1 MGRRVQSMRRLRRT
15 RFIADTGFVTRLRL
29 KVVVVASLL
38 AVAVSVCVAPAWGDV
53 TLRPSAYRHGAF
65 TFDLTALGSSALKRG
80 VLLPGRRHLRARRL
94 AAARSRGRLVVGRH
108 LFDPAP
114 PRHLGHRKLRRYRL
128 RLKVSPASR
137 LRFPPPALND
147 PVTVSAASASPSG
160 GNVHQLNLSPARD
173 YLVRMPPGSLE
184 GGLTIKGGHNVVLIG
199 GEIDVPMQPGNPPS
213 IDSRRGL
220 YLTNQTGTVH
230 VEGLLIGGPD
240 LSEGIDLS
248 EPLGA
253 VVQIENV
260 RVDGVHARDESG
272 FSDNHPD
279 VLQTWAGP
287 AELRVDRLSGSTDYQ
302 GIFLAPNE
310 FGSQAPPRQVL
321 LSHVDLRPTTTAN
334 CSCLLLWKGG
344 SFPMQLDDV
353 WVIPHPSTNLA
364 HTLWPSPAPWGGVR
378 DGQPPGGEFVPPG
391 VAGVSYISPGYL

>member
-1 MGRRVQSMRRLRRT
+1 M
-15 RFIADTGFVTRLRL
+15 
-29 KVVVVASLL
+29 ASCVLL
-38 AVAVSVCVAPAWGDV
+38 LVLGASAAPARADI

-65 TFDLTALGSSALKRG
+65 RYDLTALQSSVLKRG
-80 VLLPGRRHLRARRL
+80 VLLPGRRHLPARRL

-128 RLKVSPASR
+128 RLKVSPASK
-137 LRFPPPALND
+137 LRWPPPALND
-147 PVTVSAASASPSG
+147 PVTVSASSASGSG
-160 GNVHQLNLSPARD
+160 DNPHQLNLSPARD
-173 YLVRMPPGSLE
+173 YLVRMPPGALE

-199 GEIDVPMQPGNPPS
+199 GEIDIPMQPGNPPS

-220 YLTNQTGTVH
+220 YLTDQTGTVH
-230 VEGLLIGGPD
+230 VEGLLLGGAD

-253 VVQIENV
+253 TVQIENV
-260 RVDGVHARDESG
+260 RVEGVHARNESL

-302 GIFLAPNE
+302 GLFLAPNE
-310 FGSQAPPRQVL
+310 FGSQPPPRQVV
-321 LSHVDLRPTTTAN
+321 LSHVDLRPTTMAN
-334 CSCLLLWKGG
+334 CSCLMLWKGG

-364 HTLWPSPAPWGGVR
+364 HTLWPSPIQWGGVR
-378 DGQPPGGEFVPPG
+378 DGTPPGGQFVPVG
-391 VAGVSYISPGYL
+391 VAGLSYISPGYR